1 MSTATAPVST
11 KTEVFTLEE
20 LLALRRAL
28 NEGSNGMGSYSAPP
42 EARRDESDDWRN
54 DVQLLIKFLRDLRDI
69 LTAAIESRLPPV
81 DQRRFRALL
90 QNLSPNI
97 EEAMEQL
104 QAIDGPKAKLFKVLE
119 RLGLVGDAL
128 LAKLDEFR
136 DRIIEGPLVG
146 VLEMGD
152 TILDSLIAAIELL
165 EPLKELKETIK
176 NKIEYGADG
185 EIIRLNIYPYRE
197 RAESRE

>member
-1 MSTATAPVST
+1 MGTATAELST
-11 KTEVFTLEE
+11 KTEVFTREE
-20 LLALRRAL
+20 LQALRRAL
-28 NEGSNGMGSYSAPP
+28 SEGSNGMGSYSAPP
-42 EARRDESDDWRN
+42 DERRDESDDWRN
-54 DVQLLIKFLRDLRDI
+54 DVELLVKFLRDLRDI
-69 LTAAIESRLPPV
+69 LSAVIENRLPPV
-81 DQRRFRALL
+81 DERRFRALL

-152 TILDSLIAAIELL
+152 TILGSLIAAIGIL
-165 EPLKELKETIK
+165 EPLKELKDTIK

-185 EIIRLNIYPYRE
+185 EIIRLDIYPYRE
-197 RAESRE
+197 RS

>member
-20 LLALRRAL
+20 LQALRRAL

-42 EARRDESDDWRN
+42 EEEQRDESDDWRN
-54 DVQLLIKFLRDLRDI
+54 DVELLVKFLRDLRDI
-69 LTAAIESRLPPV
+69 LSAVIESRLPPL
-81 DQRRFRALL
+81 DERRFRALL

-104 QAIDGPKAKLFKVLE
+104 QAIDGPKTKLFKVLE

-152 TILDSLIAAIELL
+152 TILDSLIAAIAIL

-176 NKIEYGADG
+176 NKVEYGADG
-185 EIIRLNIYPYRE
+185 EIIRLDIYPYRE
-197 RAESRE
+197 RS

>member
-1 MSTATAPVST
+1 MATATAPVST
-11 KTEVFTLEE
+11 KTEVFTREE

-42 EARRDESDDWRN
+42 EESRDESDDWRN
-54 DVQLLIKFLRDLRDI
+54 DVELLVKFLRDLRDI
-69 LTAAIESRLPPV
+69 LSGVIESRLPPV

-90 QNLSPNI
+90 QNLAPNI

-119 RLGLVGDAL
+119 RLGLVSEAL

-176 NKIEYGADG
+176 SKIEYGADG
-185 EIIRLNIYPYRE
+185 DIIRLNIYPYRE
-197 RAESRE
+197 RSENKD

>member
-1 MSTATAPVST
+1 MGAATAPVST
-11 KTEVFTLEE
+11 KTEVFTREE
-20 LLALRRAL
+20 LLALRKAL
-28 NEGSNGMGSYSAPP
+28 NEGRNGMGSYAAPP
-42 EARRDESDDWRN
+42 DEERDESDDWRN
-54 DVQLLIKFLRDLRDI
+54 DVELLVKFLRDLRDV
-69 LTAAIESRLPPV
+69 LSAVIESRLPPQ

-90 QNLSPNI
+90 ENLSPTIDEAI
-97 EEAMEQL
+97 ERL
-104 QAIDGPKAKLFKVLE
+104 QAIDGPTAGLFKVLE
-119 RLGLVGDAL
+119 RLGLVGDAV

-152 TILDSLIAAIELL
+152 TILDSLIAAIDIL
-165 EPLKELKETIK
+165 EPLKELKDTIK

-197 RAESRE
+197 RSESRE